1 MMPGTEIV
9 FPKASEIDYFNISEV
24 EGYSLYL
31 IKLYERNGGF
41 RLQRQVTREMKA
53 IEAELRIWCD
63 KVKDM
68 LIDAPLPDLHVLIA
82 SYDLPYRVVYRQA
95 PSESFMRKVRTNAVQ
110 RWAKGDKSITSTT
123 VAGILWDEI
132 YSLNFKTLDKKYG
145 LFYFGLIE
153 DWVKE
158 LQRTG
163 TFTGISPIETYM
175 RLRILMTEDLFTE
188 YGSKGAE
195 QDKRRWANRHHVKD
209 LTTLDTPTLRYYINF
224 TNAASNIR
232 AIPMKAQFEDY
243 IRLYTELNSRAD
255 IDKYLHAALKIEIS
269 LKEEFLKE
277 LN

>member
-1 MMPGTEIV
+1 MTGTEIT
-9 FPKASEIDYFNISEV
+9 FPKASDIDYLNTDQV

-31 IKLYERNGGF
+31 LKLYEQNGGF
-41 RLQRQVTREMKA
+41 KMQRQVTGEMRA

-63 KVKDM
+63 TVKDM
-68 LIDAPLPDLHVLIA
+68 LMDAPLPDLHVLIA
-82 SYDLPYRVVYRQA
+82 SYDLPYRIVYRQA

-123 VAGILWDEI
+123 VARILWDEI
-132 YSLNFKTLDKKYG
+132 YSMSFKTLDKKYSI
-145 LFYFGLIE
+145 FYFDLIE

-163 TFTGISPIETYM
+163 TFTGISQIETFL
-175 RLRILMTEDLFTE
+175 RLRIIMTENLFAE

-195 QDKRRWANRHHVKD
+195 QDKRKWANRHQVKD
-209 LTTLDTPTLRYYINF
+209 LSALDTPTLRYYINF
-224 TNAASNIR
+224 SNAASNIR

-255 IDKYLHAALKIEIS
+255 IDRYLHAALNIDIA
-269 LKEEFLKE
+269 LKEQFLKE